1 MVEKSCETWKFSG
14 ENGEFRLEEA
24 DKSSYLYFP
33 LTNEAGMMS
42 AITPNLHGDIKTGQ
56 NTFALMPVSVEDLH
70 NTRSARNFW
79 IKIDGRDIWSV
90 TGNSAQQKAKQFT
103 QEGEK
108 VTVEAGLLWHKVIRE
123 NEKLKIKAEITSF
136 VPANDDTVEL
146 MEIKITNIG
155 DKDKKIT
162 PTAAIPLYGRSADNL
177 RDHRHVTSLLHKIKT
192 TDSGIVINPT
202 LSFDERGH
210 QTNNVSYGVLGAEQC
225 GENPIGFCPVV
236 EDFIGEGGNLEWPK
250 AIIKDLDIY
259 CQAGRELEGFEAV
272 GALRFK
278 DRVLEAGEEK
288 SYIIAITIDEKG
300 SRQDIISK
308 KYLSKDLFDKYLSEN
323 KTYWEKKVNKVQF
336 NSGNQDYDQW
346 MKWVTLQP
354 ILRRIY
360 GCSFL
365 PHHDYGR
372 GGRGWRD
379 LWQDCLAL
387 LLMEPEGVRD
397 LLFNNFAGIRID
409 GSNATIIGSK
419 PGEFIADRNNI
430 SRVWM
435 DHGSWPFLTT
445 KLYIDQSGDLEFL
458 LEEQTYFK
466 DAQIYRSK
474 KKDENWSPEAGNEL
488 LDREDKVYK
497 GNILEHM
504 LVQHLTLFFNVGEH
518 NNFKL
523 EGADWND
530 GLDMAEER
538 GESVAFTALYSSN
551 LLEMAKLLRELSQKR
566 GIDKLEIAQEIKL
579 LLDTLTDK
587 IDYDSVEAKHE
598 LLDQYFDSCASKV
611 SGKKV
616 EVSITGLI
624 NDLEAKG
631 NWIVDHLRKN
641 ELIKNSEGYE
651 WFNGYYDN
659 DGERLEGD
667 HPLGTRMT
675 LTGQVFPIMGGVAT
689 NEQIEKI
696 VKAADYYLKDDRVGG
711 YRLNTNFKELKTNL
725 GRLFGFA
732 FGHKENGAM
741 FSHMAV
747 MYGNALYQ
755 RGFAKEGYE
764 VINSIYQ
771 HCSDFERSRIYPGIP
786 EYINE
791 RGRGLY
797 HYLTGSASWLL
808 LTEVTQVYG
817 VRGKLGDLVLAPKL
831 LKNQF
836 DNEGNASIYT
846 LFANIPLNVTYN
858 NKENLEFG
866 DYSIRKV
873 IINGKEVDFKI
884 KDGDAIIKRDII
896 NKLSKDNTHEVEVVL
911 G

>member
-1 MVEKSCETWKFSG
+1 MAEKSYKTWEFIG
-14 ENGEFRLEEA
+14 GNGEFRLEDA
-24 DKSSYLYFP
+24 DKSNYLYFP

-70 NTRSARNFW
+70 NTKSARNFW
-79 IKIDGRDIWSV
+79 INIDGRDIWSA
-90 TGNSAQQKAKQFT
+90 TGNSAQQIASRFKQD
-103 QEGEK
+103 GES

-123 NEKLKIKAEITSF
+123 NGELGIKSEITSF

-146 MEIKITNIG
+146 MEVKIINTG
-155 DKDKKIT
+155 DEDKKIT
-162 PTAAIPLYGRSADNL
+162 PTAAIPVYGRSADNL

-192 TDSGIVINPT
+192 IDSGIVVNPT

-210 QTNNVSYGVLGAEQC
+210 KVNNVSYGVLGAEQD
-225 GENPIGFCPVV
+225 GKKPIEFCPVV

-250 AIIKDLDIY
+250 SIAKDTDVY
-259 CQAGRELEGFEAV
+259 CQSGEETEGFEAI

-278 DRVLEAGEEK
+278 DRILKVGEEK
-288 SYIIAITIDEKG
+288 SYILAIVINENATNLEKIAE
-300 SRQDIISK
+300 
-308 KYLSKDLFDKYLSEN
+308 KYLSKDLFDKYISQN
-323 KTYWEKKVNKVQF
+323 KAYWEEKINTVQF

-397 LLFNNFAGIRID
+397 LLFNNFAGVRID

-458 LEEQTYFK
+458 LEGQTYFK
-466 DAQIYRSK
+466 DAQIYRSE
-474 KKDENWSPEAGNEL
+474 KKDENWKPEDGNKL
-488 LDREDKVYK
+488 LDREGNVYE
-497 GNILEHM
+497 GSILEHM

-551 LLEMAKLLRELSQKR
+551 LLEMAKLLRKLSENK
-566 GIDKLEIAQEIKL
+566 GIDKIEIAEEMKL
-579 LLDTLTDK
+579 LLDTLADR
-587 IDYDSVEAKHE
+587 IDYDSVEAKHK
-598 LLDQYFDSCASKV
+598 LLDKYFDSCASEF
-611 SGKKV
+611 SGDKV
-616 EVSITGLI
+616 EISIEELA

-631 NWIVDHLRKN
+631 KWIVDHLRKN
-641 ELIKNSEGYE
+641 ELIRNSEGYE
-651 WFNGYYDN
+651 WFNAYYDN

-689 NEQIEKI
+689 DEQIEKI
-696 VKAADYYLKDDRVGG
+696 VKAADHYLKDDRVGG

-764 VINSIYQ
+764 VINSIYK
-771 HCSDFERSRIYPGIP
+771 HCNDFERSRIYPGIP

-817 VRGKLGDLVLAPKL
+817 VRGELGNLVLDPKL
-831 LKNQF
+831 LKEQF

-846 LFANIPLNVTYN
+846 IFANRPLNVTYN
-858 NKENLEFG
+858 NKDGIEFG
-866 DYSIRKV
+866 EYSIKKV
-873 IINGKEVDFKI
+873 IINGKEVDFEV
-884 KDGDAIIKRDII
+884 KDGYTVIKRDVVDQ
-896 NKLSKDNTHEVEVVL
+896 LSADNTHQVEITL

>member
-1 MVEKSCETWKFSG
+1 MAEERCKAWEFIGK
-14 ENGEFRLEEA
+14 NGEFRLEEA

-33 LTNEAGMMS
+33 LSNEAGMMS
-42 AITPNLHGDIKTGQ
+42 VVTPKLHGDIKTSQ

-70 NTRSARNFW
+70 NTKSARNFW
-79 IKIDGRDIWSV
+79 LNIDDEIIWSA
-90 TGNSAQQKAKQFT
+90 TGNSAQQIALHFNP
-103 QEGEK
+103 EDEK

-123 NEKLKIKAEITSF
+123 NEKLGIKSEITSF

-146 MEIKITNIG
+146 MEVKITNIG
-155 DKDKKIT
+155 EKDKKIT
-162 PTAAIPLYGRSADNL
+162 PTAAIPIYGRSADNL
-177 RDHRHVTSLLHKIKT
+177 RDHRHVTSLLHRIKT
-192 TDSGIVINPT
+192 IDSGIVVNPT

-210 QTNNVSYGVLGAEQC
+210 QINDVSYGVLGSNQN
-225 GENPIGFCPVV
+225 GERPVGFCPIV

-250 AIIKDLDIY
+250 AIVKNLDVY
-259 CQAGRELEGFEAV
+259 CQAGKELEGFESI
-272 GALRFK
+272 GGLRFK
-278 DRVLEAGEEK
+278 DTILKAGEEE
-288 SYIIAITIDEKG
+288 SYIIAIAIGENV
-300 SRQDIISK
+300 DIVDSLAE
-308 KYLSKDLFDKYLSEN
+308 KYLNKDLFDNYLSQN
-323 KTYWEKKVNKVQF
+323 RAYWEEKINKVQF
-336 NSGNQDYDQW
+336 KSGNPDYDNW

-397 LLFNNFAGIRID
+397 LLLNNFAGIRID

-445 KLYIDQSGDLEFL
+445 KLYIDQSGDIDFL
-458 LEEQTYFK
+458 LEGQTYFK

-474 KKDENWSPEAGNEL
+474 RNDENWEPEDGNKL
-488 LDREDKVYK
+488 LDREGNIYK
-497 GNILEHM
+497 GSILEHM

-538 GESVAFTALYSSN
+538 GESVAFTALYASN
-551 LLEMAKLLRELSQKR
+551 LLEMANLLRELAER
-566 GIDKLEIAQEIKL
+566 REINKLEIAREMKL
-579 LLDTLTDK
+579 LLDTLNNK
-587 IDYDSVEAKHE
+587 VDYDSVEAKHK
-598 LLDQYFDSCASKV
+598 LLGQYFDSCVSRV
-611 SGKKV
+611 SGDKV
-616 EVSITGLI
+616 EISIEELA
-624 NDLEAKG
+624 NDLKVKG
-631 NWIVDHLRKN
+631 NWIIDHLRKN
-641 ELIKNSEGYE
+641 EWIKNNEGYE

-659 DGERLEGD
+659 DGKRLEGD

-675 LTGQVFPIMGGVAT
+675 LTGQVFTIMGGVAT
-689 NEQIEKI
+689 DEQVEKI
-696 VKAADYYLKDDRVGG
+696 VKAADHYLKDDIVGG

-764 VINSIYQ
+764 VINSIYR
-771 HCSDFERSRIYPGIP
+771 HCKEFKTSRIYPGIP
-786 EYINE
+786 EYINQ

-817 VRGKLGDLVLAPKL
+817 VRGELGNLVLNPKL
-831 LKNQF
+831 LKKQF
-836 DNEGNASIYT
+836 DNEGNANIYT
-846 LFANIPLNVTYN
+846 LFANRPINVIYKN
-858 NKENLEFG
+858 QKELEFG
-866 DYSIRKV
+866 EYNIIDI
-873 IINGKEVDFKI
+873 IINDEEINFEI
-884 KDGDAIIKRDII
+884 KDQSAIIKKELIER
-896 NKLSKDNTHEVEVVL
+896 LSLDDVNEIEVIL